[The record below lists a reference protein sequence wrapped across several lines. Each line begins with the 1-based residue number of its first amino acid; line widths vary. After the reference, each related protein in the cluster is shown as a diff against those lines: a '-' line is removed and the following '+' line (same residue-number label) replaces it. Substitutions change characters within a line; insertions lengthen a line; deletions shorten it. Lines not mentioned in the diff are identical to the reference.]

1 MLHACVLSWKG
12 RWEDLLALAKFA
24 YDNSYQASIKMAPYE
39 ALYGRRCISPLCW
52 ETLGERSLVG
62 PDWVQQTSEKVW
74 EIRQNILVAQ
84 SRQKS
89 YADVR
94 RRDLEFAVGAQ
105 VLLRVSPTKG
115 VVQFSVSGNL
125 SPRYI
130 GSFTIL
136 ARVGSLAYRLQLLDS
151 MAGVQPVFHV
161 SMLRKFLRD
170 PDHQIELEPIAVQ
183 QDLTLECRPM
193 RILESSERV
202 MRRRSIKYV
211 KVLWT
216 NQSEREATW
225 ELEELM
231 WQKYP
236 ELFVMSE
243 FLVFVNLSFVVPIEA
258 SEFEVEFF
266 LRGVECDTQFYKKY

>member
-1 MLHACVLSWKG
+1 
-12 RWEDLLALAKFA
+12 
-24 YDNSYQASIKMAPYE
+24 MAPYE

-62 PDWVQQTSEKVW
+62 PDWVQQTSKKVQ
-74 EIRQNILVAQ
+74 ENILSAQ

-94 RRDLEFAVGAQ
+94 RQDLEFVVGDQ
-105 VLLRVSPTKG
+105 VLLRVSLTKG
-115 VVQFSVSGNL
+115 VVRFGVFGKL

-130 GSFTIL
+130 GSFSIL
-136 ARVGSLAYRLQLLDS
+136 AWVGSLAYRLQFPDS
-151 MAGVQPVFHV
+151 MAGVHPVFHV

-170 PDHQIELEPIAVQ
+170 LDHQIKLEPIAMQ
-183 QDLTLECRPM
+183 QDLTLECRPV

-216 NQSEREATW
+216 NQSEREAIW

-231 WQKYP
+231 RQKYP
-236 ELFVMSE
+236 RTFCY
-243 FLVFVNLSFVVPIEA
+243 
-258 SEFEVEFF
+258 
-266 LRGVECDTQFYKKY
+266 G